1 MQRFHPASILTHLP
15 AVRVFRIVDRL
26 MPEFSWYA
34 DASLTEEG
42 HVYCAGPL
50 AQCVRRW
57 KRLSDDQ
64 KINAVIKLKTSTDQ
78 QVLIG
83 REELERLALNPQVD
97 RA

>member
-1 MQRFHPASILTHLP
+1 MS
-15 AVRVFRIVDRL
+15 
-26 MPEFSWYA
+26 EFSWYA
-34 DASLTEEG
+34 DAALSDAG

-64 KINAVIKLKTSTDQ
+64 KINAVIRLKTPTDA
-78 QVLIG
+78 QVLIAL
-83 REELERLALNPQVD
+83 EELDRLTPNPQVD

>member
-1 MQRFHPASILTHLP
+1 MS
-15 AVRVFRIVDRL
+15 D
-26 MPEFSWYA
+26 FSWYA
-34 DASLTEEG
+34 DASLSDGG
-42 HVYCAGPL
+42 HIYCAGPL

-64 KINAVIKLKTSTDQ
+64 KTNAVIKLKTSTDQ
-78 QVLIG
+78 QVLVA